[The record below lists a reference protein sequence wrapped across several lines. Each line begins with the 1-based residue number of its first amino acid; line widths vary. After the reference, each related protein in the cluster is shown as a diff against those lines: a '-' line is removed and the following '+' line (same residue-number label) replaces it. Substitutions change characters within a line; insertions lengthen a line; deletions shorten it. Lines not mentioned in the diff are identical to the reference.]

1 MIQVRKLTLVQW
13 YWLNYRLYS
22 YFSTPSLPT
31 SSFCSS
37 PWRAHIAVGC
47 HISLVSLPCDSFSVC
62 LQSCRNLIFLSQ
74 LRYKMPP
81 MCVCLGLF
89 WLLKFSMSEEH
100 LEVML
105 CPFQCVSS
113 GVHRDDKSCYW
124 WTLSIWLRWYLSGFS
139 TIKLL
144 SFPLQIMFV
153 SAEYF
158 ETKVLLPVL
167 RKIFT

>member
-1 MIQVRKLTLVQW
+1 MTQIRKLTWVQW

-31 SSFCSS
+31 ASFCSS
-37 PWRAHIAVGC
+37 PWRSHIAVGC
-47 HISLVSLPCDSFSVC
+47 HISLVSLPCDSFSVFSLVGTWYFWVSHVIKC
-62 LQSCRNLIFLSQ
+62 H
-74 LRYKMPP
+74 P

-89 WLLKFSMSEEH
+89 WLLKLSMSEEH

-113 GVHRDDKSCYW
+113 GVHRNDKSCYW

-153 SAEYF
+153 SADYF